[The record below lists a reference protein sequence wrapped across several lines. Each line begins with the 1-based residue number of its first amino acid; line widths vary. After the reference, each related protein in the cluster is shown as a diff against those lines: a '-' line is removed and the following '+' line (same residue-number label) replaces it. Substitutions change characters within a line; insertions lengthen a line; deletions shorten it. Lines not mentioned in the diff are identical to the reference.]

1 MSQLGFDSKSETTAD
16 IRQAAVAGTFYPAA
30 PELLKSRVKTYLE
43 EAKRPPLSGTV
54 RAIIAPHAG
63 YIYSGPVAG
72 YSFSAL
78 NGSIQGDHTVFLMG
92 PAHYA
97 PISGV
102 AVGRY
107 RALST
112 PLGELPVNVDI
123 VDQLLSN
130 TAIFSERNDAHA
142 PEHCLEV
149 ELPFLQIIKFARL
162 RIVSLLFG
170 QTSADAV
177 AEILI
182 PYIDNDPSSRIVV
195 SSDLSHFHSYTHA
208 KRIDTAL
215 LDAIVRQD
223 LPAVALG
230 EACGRIPILTLMLI
244 AERLGW
250 QAHLLDYK
258 NSGDT
263 AGDRQRVVGYGA
275 TAFTEN

>member
-1 MSQLGFDSKSETTAD
+1 M
-16 IRQAAVAGTFYPAA
+16 
-30 PELLKSRVKTYLE
+30 
-43 EAKRPPLSGTV
+43 

-72 YSFSAL
+72 CSFSAL
-78 NGSIQGDHTVFLMG
+78 NGSILDDHTIFLMG
-92 PAHYA
+92 PAHYV

-112 PLGELPVNVDI
+112 PLGELPVDIDI
-123 VDQLLSN
+123 VERLLSD
-130 TAIFSERNDAHA
+130 AAVFSEHNDAHA

-149 ELPFLQIIKFARL
+149 ELPFLQNLGFSRF
-162 RIVSLLFG
+162 RVVPLLFG
-170 QTSADAV
+170 QASPERVTQS
-177 AEILI
+177 LI
-182 PYIDNDPSSRIVV
+182 PYIENDSSCCVVV
-195 SSDLSHFHSYTHA
+195 SSDLSHFHSYAHA

-215 LDAIVRQD
+215 LEAIVRND
-223 LPAVALG
+223 YSTVERG

-244 AERLGW
+244 AEDLGW
-250 QAHLLDYK
+250 KARLLDYK

-275 TAFTEN
+275 IAYTET